1 MTATTAASPIRYAYP
16 PDRPLPQLPPR
27 LKAEAQDFE
36 AMVMSQM
43 ISPMFEGLKSDGPFD
58 GGAGE
63 SAFRGFL
70 IQEFGKSIAAKGGI
84 GLSDMLI
91 RSLLVTEEPAHA
103 Q

>member
-1 MTATTAASPIRYAYP
+1 MTEAVRYAYP
-16 PDRPLPQLPPR
+16 AGKPLPSVPEK
-27 LKAEAQDFE
+27 LKAQAQDFE
-36 AMVMSQM
+36 AMVMTQM
-43 ISPMFEGLKSDGPFD
+43 ITPMFEGLKTDGPFG

-70 IQEFGKSIAAKGGI
+70 VQEFGKAVAARGGI

-91 RSLLVTEEPAHA
+91 RSLLVTEEPAHV

>member
-1 MTATTAASPIRYAYP
+1 MTAATEAPRYAWP
-16 PDRPLPQLPPR
+16 AQKPLPALSPR
-27 LKAEAQDFE
+27 LKEQAQDFE
-36 AMVMSQM
+36 AMVVSQM
-43 ISPMFEGLKSDGPFD
+43 LAPMFEGLKTDGPFG

-70 IQEFGKSIAAKGGI
+70 IQEYGKAIAARGGI

-91 RSLLVTEEPAHA
+91 RSLLVSEETPHG

>member
-1 MTATTAASPIRYAYP
+1 MTEAVRYAYP
-16 PDRPLPQLPPR
+16 AGKPLPAIPEK
-27 LKAEAQDFE
+27 LKAQAQDFE
-36 AMVMSQM
+36 AMVMTQM
-43 ISPMFEGLKSDGPFD
+43 ITPMFEGLKTDGPFG

-70 IQEFGKSIAAKGGI
+70 VQEFGKAVAARGGI

-91 RSLLVTEEPAHA
+91 RSLLVTEEPAHV